1 MIDLYTAAT
10 PNGHKVSIML
20 EELGVEYTVKAID
33 LSSGVQ
39 KQPEFLAINPNGR
52 IPAIVDHGNDDFA
65 VFESGAIMLYLAEK
79 TGQLLPSD
87 AKQRSVA
94 LQWLMFQMGGIG
106 PMMGQANVF
115 YRYWPEVYQPA
126 IDRYQ
131 NECKRLFGVLE
142 GRLEHHQYLAGDLS
156 VADIATYPWVRTHR
170 WSGVA
175 IDEFPALQ
183 AWLARLDERPAF
195 ARGLAVPEPMVDPDD
210 DNAKEKFVK
219 GAQTILAK

>member
-1 MIDLYTAAT
+1 MIDLYTSAT

-20 EELGVEYTVKAID
+20 EELGIEYQVKALD

-39 KQPEFLAINPNGR
+39 KQPEFIAINPNGR
-52 IPAIVDHGNDDFA
+52 IPAIVDRSADDFA
-65 VFESGAIMLYLAEK
+65 VFESGAILLYLAEK
-79 TGQLLPSD
+79 TGQLLPTER
-87 AKQRSVA
+87 KQRSVA
-94 LQWLMFQMGGIG
+94 LQWLMFQMGGVG

-131 NECKRLFGVLE
+131 NECKRLFAVLE
-142 GRLEHHQYLAGDLS
+142 GRLEHHQYLAGDLT

-175 IDEFPALQ
+175 IDQFPALQ

-195 ARGLAVPEPMVDPDD
+195 VRGLAVPEPMISPDD
-210 DNAKEKFVK
+210 KDASAKFVK
-219 GAQTILAK
+219 GAQSILAK